1 MAYLVNSILS
11 MIKISRIAISVLLL
25 ASLVCQFSCSSSDDV
40 VVTGLYYTDN
50 KPVKVTIKNGSIS
63 AVKRITHLPDNNP
76 GLIIAPGF
84 IDNQVNGFAGV
95 SFTFG
100 GGELTPE
107 GVKKAAVELWKT
119 GVTTFIPTLTTNSNE
134 LLSKNFSVL
143 AGVID
148 NPDLLGS
155 IPGFHLEGPY
165 ISPVD
170 GFRGAHP
177 LSFVRKPDWNEFME
191 FNKAAGNRII
201 QVTLAPE
208 TEGAL
213 DFISRCRD
221 AGIIIGLGHHNADA
235 GTIAEAIDRGAGIAT
250 HLGNGCANM
259 INRHLNPLW
268 PQLADDRLMI
278 SIIGDG
284 FHLNPEEIKV
294 FYKAKGPE
302 KTIITSDVTSYAALP
317 PGKFVNVE
325 GDTLE
330 LTQEGMVRYPAQN
343 VLAGSASPLKKGI
356 ANVLK
361 VTGCTLEEAVNM
373 ATRNPARLYGF
384 DDRGVL
390 EAGRRA
396 DIVLFRI
403 IDDEIVIE
411 RTIIN
416 GKVVYSGTDQP
427 ATSN

>member
-1 MAYLVNSILS
+1 ML
-11 MIKISRIAISVLLL
+11 KITKSAVSFIMLVLL
-25 ASLVCQFSCSSSDDV
+25 VCMPSSCSYDGEA
-40 VVTGLYYTDN
+40 VTGLFYADN
-50 KPVKVTIKNGSIS
+50 KPVEIIIKNGTIS
-63 AVKRITHLPDNNP
+63 AIKSIAHLPDQSRD
-76 GLIIAPGF
+76 LIIAPGF
-84 IDNQVNGFAGV
+84 IDNQVNGYAGV

-100 GGELTPE
+100 GGELTSE
-107 GVKKAAVELWKT
+107 GVKKAAGELWKT

-134 LLSKNFSVL
+134 LLTKNFTLL

-148 NPDLLGS
+148 DPELLGS

-177 LSFVRKPDWNEFME
+177 LSYARKPDWNEFMG
-191 FNKAAGNRII
+191 FYKAADSRII

-213 DFISRCRD
+213 DFISRCKD
-221 AGIIIGLGHHNADA
+221 AGIIVGLGHHNADA
-235 GTIAEAIDRGAGIAT
+235 ETIAEAIDRGAGIAT

-294 FYKAKGPE
+294 FYKTKGPD
-302 KTIITSDVTSYAALP
+302 KTIITSDVTSYASLP
-317 PGKFVNVE
+317 PGKFINVE

-330 LTQEGMVRYPAQN
+330 LTPEGMVRYPAQN
-343 VLAGSASPLKKGI
+343 VLAGSASPLIKGI
-356 ANVLK
+356 ANVRK

-373 ATRNPARLYGF
+373 VTINPARLYGF
-384 DDRGVL
+384 DDRGIL
-390 EAGRRA
+390 EPGKRA

-403 IDDEIVIE
+403 VENEIVIE
-411 RTIIN
+411 KTIVN
-416 GKVVYSGTDQP
+416 GKVVYSR
-427 ATSN
+427 